1 VLTRPELP
9 NAARLPTPPIE
20 PPPAPQRTYQ
30 NVNHV
35 ARALQRRVAE
45 DEKYEKERIRKRQK
59 RLEGSAATAAEA
71 PIVALPPPD
80 KKDKDALKKTATTDE
95 AMHRKA
101 NETASMALGSKKKK
115 YAWMNTAGTPGASIP
130 RPSVVAGGSGV
141 ATPGAAAVD
150 KGLIGK
156 KKTYGGD
163 IETTEIGARIQ
174 LRDLIQVLQHDGRE
188 RKTLAII
195 LARQKTT
202 EKDEK
207 LTDHER
213 RI

>member
-1 VLTRPELP
+1 
-9 NAARLPTPPIE
+9 
-20 PPPAPQRTYQ
+20 
-30 NVNHV
+30 VNHV

-80 KKDKDALKKTATTDE
+80 KMTKKDKDALKKTATTDE

>member
-1 VLTRPELP
+1 MT
-9 NAARLPTPPIE
+9 
-20 PPPAPQRTYQ
+20 
-30 NVNHV
+30 
-35 ARALQRRVAE
+35 
-45 DEKYEKERIRKRQK
+45 
-59 RLEGSAATAAEA
+59 
-71 PIVALPPPD
+71 